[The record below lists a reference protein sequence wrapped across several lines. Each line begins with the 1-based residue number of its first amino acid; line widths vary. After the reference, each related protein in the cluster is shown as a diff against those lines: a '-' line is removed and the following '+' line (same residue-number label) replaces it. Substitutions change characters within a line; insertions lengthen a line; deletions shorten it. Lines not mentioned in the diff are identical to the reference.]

1 MNVPPVAIAP
11 GAGRVRGMPNF
22 RAAEDLW
29 LAKAYTMTTVNAAI
43 GTDQNATTFW
53 SKIRD
58 AFIVQGGSE
67 GRTACSLQNRFNK
80 AVQPEVNK
88 FIGFLQGT
96 LREYHSGWVLDDYIN
111 DAKRLFQVRQG
122 KPFKHELVWHALKE
136 RLPKFQI
143 VQEDVAA
150 NVRRALF
157 FLDDE
162 DASILF

>member
-96 LREYHSGWVLDDYIN
+96 CVSTTVDGFLMTTSTIQGQTYPLQQRE
-111 DAKRLFQVRQG
+111 
-122 KPFKHELVWHALKE
+122 
-136 RLPKFQI
+136 
-143 VQEDVAA
+143 AA
-150 NVRRALF
+150 QCQ
-157 FLDDE
+157 
-162 DASILF
+162 